1 MYCPKCG
8 KELVGEAKFCA
19 SCGAA
24 VDVKSNQNDISP
36 LKQKKVSDGY
46 DFLDSD
52 EKIIMEG
59 SANKYQTLLSDVAN
73 SLNISSPV
81 IDKIPVLGMSK
92 GGKLILTDKRIV
104 FLAHALN
111 LGSKYEEIPLSQ
123 VSVSGNTLNIFC
135 PTPSMIKVVT
145 LDGKTHQFVVTGKQK
160 DEWKE
165 KILEYAKNYKP
176 Q

>member
-19 SCGAA
+19 SCGTA
-24 VDVKSNQNDISP
+24 VDVKSNQNDTS
-36 LKQKKVSDGY
+36 LSKQKNFSNSD

-59 SANKYQTLLSDVAN
+59 PANKYQTLLSDVAN

-92 GGKLILTDKRIV
+92 GGKLILTNKKLV
-104 FLAHALN
+104 FFAHTLN
-111 LGSKYEEIPLSQ
+111 LGSKYEEIPFSQ
-123 VSVSGNTLNIFC
+123 IATSGDTLNIFC

-145 LDGKTHQFVVTGKQK
+145 NEGKTHQFVVTGKQK
-160 DEWKE
+160 NEWKE
-165 KILEYAKNYKP
+165 KISECVKHYKA